1 MKKIILSVTKNES
14 DSLAEL
20 SEANKAKLVK
30 KNNGKC
36 QACGIDVTL
45 YNHFHEEDNK
55 IHVLCPLCYYP
66 LHLDKIVT
74 KNPGQIILLPEMS
87 QIELNAT
94 LRAMEYIK
102 LKRAEY
108 IEQKK
113 DEYAE
118 VADAIEIIEVLL
130 KERMD
135 MADTYYSQGIS
146 NINLLGQVLFS
157 FSDEDYAKRET
168 GLYGL
173 KLMHNMDNF
182 GREMK
187 AWEESLS
194 KYKPEVWKKMIEKV
208 AKSQK

>member
-1 MKKIILSVTKNES
+1 MDKIIS
-14 DSLAEL
+14 
-20 SEANKAKLVK
+20 
-30 KNNGKC
+30 
-36 QACGIDVTL
+36 
-45 YNHFHEEDNK
+45 
-55 IHVLCPLCYYP
+55 
-66 LHLDKIVT
+66 

-94 LRAMEYIK
+94 LRAIEYIK
-102 LKRAEY
+102 IKRAEF
-108 IEQKK
+108 IDQKK
-113 DEYAE
+113 DDYAE

-130 KERMD
+130 KERSD

-157 FSDEDYAKRET
+157 FTDEDYAKRET

-173 KLMHNMDNF
+173 KLMHNMENF

-187 AWEESLS
+187 AWETELS

>member
-14 DSLAEL
+14 SNITDL
-20 SEANKAKLVK
+20 SEANKLKLIK

-36 QACGIDVTL
+36 HACGIDVSV

-55 IHVLCPLCYYP
+55 IYALCPLCYYP
-66 LHLDKIVT
+66 LHLDKIIS

-94 LRAMEYIK
+94 LRAIEYIK
-102 LKRAEY
+102 IKRAEF
-108 IEQKK
+108 IDQKK
-113 DEYAE
+113 DDYAE

-130 KERMD
+130 KERSD

-157 FSDEDYAKRET
+157 FTDEDYAKRET

-173 KLMHNMDNF
+173 KLMHNMENF

-187 AWEESLS
+187 AWETELS